1 MNTETHKVNNQG
13 HLVPIDMIKPID
25 LARDDLVMEIVQRSI
40 PMSTQLSDLKKSVFD
55 DIQAFI
61 ELSAEQYGVRVG
73 GNKGNVTLLSF
84 DGKYKVIRAIQEH
97 ITFDERLQAAKALID
112 ACLTDW
118 TKESGPEIQ
127 AIIERAFE
135 VNKEGQLNTGRILAL
150 RRVNIKD
157 ERWLKAMD
165 AISESTQ
172 VVGSKSYFRVYQRE
186 GNTDVFK
193 PISLDIAGV

>member
-1 MNTETHKVNNQG
+1 MNTETHKVNSQG

-25 LARDDLVMEIVQRSI
+25 LARDDLVMDIVKRSI
-40 PMSTQLSDLKKSVFD
+40 PMSEQLGGLKKSVFD

-61 ELSAEQYGVRVG
+61 ELSAEQYNVRVG
-73 GNKGNVTLLSF
+73 GNKGNVTLMSF

-112 ACLTDW
+112 ECLIDW

-172 VVGSKSYFRVYQRE
+172 VVGSKSYFRVYQRV